1 MVGDVAVSRR
11 FPGRSQRRKNFARF
25 CFDRRVPALT
35 QLEDSSWIS
44 SRRGS
49 LCRHCG
55 NRDSFAGRVF
65 PLPDRLLHGP
75 RYTPASLLTSVS
87 FFLLAT
93 GILLAPADRGT
104 LAIIVSETA
113 AGMLARRL
121 IPLAILLPILIGA
134 LRQTAERAGL
144 YDPTFGAAHS
154 ATTFM

>member
-75 RYTPASLLTSVS
+75 RLHAGLAFDLG
-87 FFLLAT
+87 FLL
-93 GILLAPADRGT
+93 PSRNRN
-104 LAIIVSETA
+104 SSC
-113 AGMLARRL
+113 ARR
-121 IPLAILLPILIGA
+121 PRNIGNH
-134 LRQTAERAGL
+134 RQRDRSGYA
-144 YDPTFGAAHS
+144 GAATYSAGDSSSHS
-154 ATTFM
+154 DRCPPPNRGESRTV